1 MSLPILTPAALRSE
15 AQPRSGTCWRLV
27 EAQHLVSTMKL
38 VDTLEE
44 QALLEEEIE
53 RTKPPGPPEC
63 AGLHYLL
70 ATPFRYGRYPGN
82 SRFRREGYSPGVF
95 YASEEAATAVA
106 ETVFYRLLF
115 FAESANTPFPRNPL
129 EFTGFEATYSVPQAV
144 DLTAPPLSEREEDWT
159 RLADY
164 SACLDLVDAAREA
177 EIALIR
183 YRSVR
188 DPERRANLAL
198 LSCTAFSAP
207 NPLTWATW
215 RIAFSEHGAIA
226 ICDRPGQRLGFSWQ
240 QFAADPRLEK
250 RLNPLPQASRQ
261 RLSQRS

>member
-1 MSLPILTPAALRSE
+1 MSSPTWTPAALRSE
-15 AQPRSGTCWRLV
+15 ALARAGSCWRLV

-38 VDTLEE
+38 VDSLEE

-95 YASEEAATAVA
+95 YASEEPATAVA

-115 FAESANTPFPRNPL
+115 FAESPGTPFPRNPL
-129 EFTGFEATYSVPQAV
+129 EFTGFETAFSAPLAI
-144 DLTAPPLSEREEDWT
+144 DLTVPPMSERERDWT

-164 SACLDLVDAAREA
+164 SACLDLADAALEA
-177 EIALIR
+177 GITLIR
-183 YRSVR
+183 YASVR
-188 DPERRANLAL
+188 DPQRRANLAI
-198 LSCTAFSAP
+198 LSCTAFSTPA
-207 NPLTWATW
+207 PLTWATW
-215 RIAFSEHGAIA
+215 RIAFSDRGAIA
-226 ICDRPGQRLGFSWQ
+226 LCDRPVERLGYSWNE
-240 QFAADPRLEK
+240 FAADPRIAG
-250 RLNPLPQASRQ
+250 RFG
-261 RLSQRS
+261 

>member
-1 MSLPILTPAALRSE
+1 MSSPTWTPAALRSE
-15 AQPRSGTCWRLV
+15 ARRCSGACWRLV

-44 QALLEEEIE
+44 QALLEREIE
-53 RTKPPGPPEC
+53 RSKPPGPPEC

-115 FAESANTPFPRNPL
+115 FAESPGTPLPRNPL
-129 EFTGFEATYSVPQAV
+129 EFTGFETAFAAPLAV
-144 DLTAPPLSEREEDWT
+144 DLTAPPLARHEADWT

-164 SACLDLVDAAREA
+164 AACLDLADAAREA
-177 EIALIR
+177 GISLIR

-188 DPERRANLAL
+188 DPQRRANLAL
-198 LSCTAFSAP
+198 LSCTAFAASAP
-207 NPLTWATW
+207 QAWTTW
-215 RIAFSEHGAIA
+215 RIAFSAHGAIA
-226 ICDRPGQRLGFSWQ
+226 ICDRPAERLGYAWAD
-240 QFAADPRLEK
+240 FAADPRIAG
-250 RLNPLPQASRQ
+250 RFRPPG
-261 RLSQRS
+261 

>member
-1 MSLPILTPAALRSE
+1 MSSPIWTPAALRSE
-15 AQPRSGTCWRLV
+15 ARPSAGTCWRLV

-63 AGLHYLL
+63 VGLHYLL

-95 YASEEAATAVA
+95 YASEEAGTAVA

-115 FAESANTPFPRNPL
+115 FAESPETPLPRNPL
-129 EFTGFEATYSVPQAV
+129 EFTGFETAFSAKLAI
-144 DLTAPPLSEREEDWT
+144 DLTAPPLSKREEDWS
-159 RLADY
+159 RLSDY
-164 SACLDLVDAAREA
+164 SACLDIADAAREA

-198 LSCTAFSAP
+198 LSCTAFSEPGPRA
-207 NPLTWATW
+207 WATW
-215 RIAFSEHGAIA
+215 RIAFSERGAIA
-226 ICDRPGQRLGFSWQ
+226 ICDRPVERLGFSWQ
-240 QFAADPRLEK
+240 HFAADPRI
-250 RLNPLPQASRQ
+250 AG
-261 RLSQRS
+261 RLSRDEA